1 MVGICVT
8 RFVSLDSVSL
18 GFVSMDSM
26 SLGFV
31 KLDSVSLGF
40 VSLDSVSLGF
50 VTGFGSRDSV
60 SLIHYTL
67 PQMIPHDDMIRYD
80 MR

>member
-1 MVGICVT
+1 
-8 RFVSLDSVSL
+8 VSLDSVSL
-18 GFVSMDSM
+18 GFVSM

-31 KLDSVSLGF
+31 KLDSASLGF

-60 SLIHYTL
+60 SLKHYTL
-67 PQMIPHDDMIRYD
+67 YISQMIPHDDMI
-80 MR
+80 

>member
-40 VSLDSVSLGF
+40 VSLDSVSLDLGHG
-50 VTGFGSRDSV
+50 TPRH
-60 SLIHYTL
+60 LYMIHVTL